1 MCLACEEEAFYRAYL
16 DHMDKKAKA
25 AAAAE
30 RAAKDPDVCDDVK
43 ERAQVGSTRLAH
55 SKAGSKQ

>member
-16 DHMDKKAKA
+16 AHMEKKAKEA

-30 RAAKDPDVCDDVK
+30 RSEAAPSVCDEVK
-43 ERAQVGSTRLAH
+43 DRAARETGA
-55 SKAGSKQ
+55 KQ